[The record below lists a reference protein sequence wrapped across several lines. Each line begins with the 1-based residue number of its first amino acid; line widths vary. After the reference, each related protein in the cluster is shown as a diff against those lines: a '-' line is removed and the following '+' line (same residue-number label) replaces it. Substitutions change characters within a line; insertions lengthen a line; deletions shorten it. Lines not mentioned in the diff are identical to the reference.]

1 MRGGWREAAAA
12 AIGAWMLC
20 AGSGNAGAAA
30 VEIAPDGIVVADGR
44 RLFVL
49 GLYEVLTSGA
59 DLRQVAAAG
68 FNAVAAETDTAALDR
83 LASHGL
89 YAWVSAQPF
98 VSLAQRPGAAPPE
111 ALRPVAALAGH
122 PALLL
127 WEMPDE
133 ELWGCWGRPLEY
145 RQDVEPGRQRQRIAA
160 TPDPALRD
168 RLAAMRREADALF
181 AAGEFARSQQVA
193 DEIWRQLGEPA
204 PDPTMSISYAP
215 VCAERFARS
224 FEAGYGLLKQV
235 DPCHPVFTI
244 HAPRNQIADLARYDT
259 VADIIGCDIY
269 PVPEFVSGHSDLPDQ
284 TIASVG
290 AYTDL
295 MRRAG
300 AGRPVFMAL
309 QAFAWADLEDHPP
322 ISSYAR
328 RPRPTYAE
336 SRFMAFDAIV
346 HGARGLLWWGSQ
358 YLDRGSALW
367 GDLLRLARE
376 LSDLQPVLSAPD
388 APFRVDV
395 ELGPT
400 WVSEGHTV
408 VVLPKL
414 AEDGVWLLVVNENKA
429 PLRYTL
435 RGLPLP
441 DGTRLVDGS
450 EHVEAVVTGGSAS
463 LAIRGNG
470 VQILRR
476 AM

>member
-1 MRGGWREAAAA
+1 MPRVRLDVAM
-12 AIGAWMLC
+12 AIVSGLVTLVGARH
-20 AGSGNAGAAA
+20 GAAA
-30 VEIAPDGIVVADGR
+30 QAEIGADGIVVADGR

-49 GLYEVLTSGA
+49 GVYEVLTADA
-59 DLRQVAAAG
+59 DLGQVAAAG
-68 FNAVAAETDTAALDR
+68 FNAVATTADTAALDH
-83 LASHGL
+83 LARHGL
-89 YAWVSAQPF
+89 YGWVSAQPF
-98 VSLAQRPGAAPPE
+98 ASLAERPDARTSD
-111 ALRPVAALAGH
+111 ALKPLSTLAGH
-122 PALLL
+122 PALLF

-133 ELWGCWGRPLEY
+133 ELWGCWWRPLDW
-145 RQDVEPGRQRQRIAA
+145 RQNVEPARQLERIAA
-160 TPDPALRD
+160 ATDPAR
-168 RLAAMRREADALF
+168 RRQLAAMRHEADALF
-181 AAGEFARSQQVA
+181 AAGEFARSEEVA
-193 DEIWRQLGEPA
+193 DEIWRQLGVAP

-244 HAPRNQIADLARYDT
+244 HAPRNQIADLARYNT
-259 VADIIGCDIY
+259 VADVIGCDIY
-269 PVPEFVSGHSDLPDQ
+269 PVPEFISGHSDLPDQ

-295 MRRAG
+295 MRQAG

-309 QAFAWADLEDHPP
+309 QAFSWADLEESPP
-322 ISSYAR
+322 ISSYTR

-358 YLDRGSALW
+358 YLGRGSELW
-367 GDLLRLARE
+367 GDLLRLGRE

-388 APFRVDV
+388 APFRVGV

-400 WVSEGHTV
+400 WVSPGHTV

-441 DGTRLVDGS
+441 DGTRMIDDS

-470 VQILRR
+470 VQVLRP
-476 AM
+476 AV